1 LAVRHKVY
9 IETSVI
15 RYLAGRRSTDLIVA
29 GHQETTRKWWRDRR
43 GEFKPYCSQ
52 LVVREASKGDARVA
66 RWRLQLL
73 RGLPV
78 LQVDQAAEALA
89 ARLTRSGGIPR
100 EAPEDALHIAVA
112 TVHEMDYLLT
122 WNCKHI
128 ANAEIRWNL
137 SATCSAEGLVLPI
150 ICTPEELMGG

>member
-1 LAVRHKVY
+1 MKDKVY
-9 IETSVI
+9 LETSVVS
-15 RYLAGRRSTDLIVA
+15 YLAARRSTDLIVA

-43 GEFKPYCSQ
+43 RTFETYCSE
-52 LVVREASKGDARVA
+52 LVVREASRGDPRVA
-66 RWRLQLL
+66 RQRLRLL
-73 RGLPV
+73 AGLPV
-78 LQVDQAAEALA
+78 LQVAEAAEQLA
-89 ARLTRSGGIPR
+89 ARLMKSGGIPR

-112 TVHEMDYLLT
+112 TVHGMEYLLT

-137 SATCSAEGLVLPI
+137 SATCSAEGFVLPV